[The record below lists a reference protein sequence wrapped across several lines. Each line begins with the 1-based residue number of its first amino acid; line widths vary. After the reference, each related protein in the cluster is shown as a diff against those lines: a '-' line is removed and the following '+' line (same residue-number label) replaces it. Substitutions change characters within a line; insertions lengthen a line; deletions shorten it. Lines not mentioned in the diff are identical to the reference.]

1 MEIKESGL
9 IFSFD
14 TDTKAVK
21 FDDTRFYREDFN
33 KLNGGKGV
41 DILASSPQRN
51 LVQFIEIKNCTGKE
65 SENKWRLGVNNSSRS
80 NVPNGVDEY
89 DRDSLDIEVSRKVAM
104 TISCM
109 YGAWT
114 CKDTIKRAEDL
125 TEYWKDFCSADIPRL
140 KRKISVSLFLEGDFG
155 SRTRTKKMVMQ
166 KIQDSLNQKLK
177 WLNCKAVV
185 VDSNTYNRSYYS
197 VINKGPEDETFPG
210 PG

>member
-41 DILASSPQRN
+41 DILASSPHRN
-51 LVQFIEIKNCTGKE
+51 LIQFIEIKNCSGKE
-65 SENKWRLGVNNSSRS
+65 SENKWRLGVNNSTRS

-104 TISCM
+104 TISCL
-109 YGAWT
+109 YGA
-114 CKDTIKRAEDL
+114 
-125 TEYWKDFCSADIPRL
+125 
-140 KRKISVSLFLEGDFG
+140 
-155 SRTRTKKMVMQ
+155 
-166 KIQDSLNQKLK
+166 
-177 WLNCKAVV
+177 
-185 VDSNTYNRSYYS
+185 
-197 VINKGPEDETFPG
+197 
-210 PG
+210 